1 MDKSFKVVLIAFA
14 IYFVLAVQFFF
25 EKRHFIIPDVFNP
38 ITLFLVSLIVLIQSY
53 KQSNFN
59 INLIYFVGITIY
71 AFTSERTLN
80 ILYNNTDYKLFLD
93 IIQNPFLRLITIL
106 SLGSSLIVLTI
117 KSIKISKNQF
127 ISLFFLILSI
137 VFGLMTQNFQLFYMI
152 SFTIYVLLYYFLNQ
166 NKPKLTRFMAVNY
179 QLILFIILENL
190 FIILHNYC

>member
-25 EKRHFIIPDVFNP
+25 EKGHFIIPDVFNP